1 MPMPLRLLITLLVTD
16 VEADRASPD
25 ASHAAMTGTYSL
37 VPSVLTP
44 AL

>member
-1 MPMPLRLLITLLVTD
+1 MPMPLHLLITLLVTD
-16 VEADRASPD
+16 VEADRAPD